1 MAAPSRGDVWLVSLN
16 PVRGREQA
24 GTRPALIVA
33 VDGLN
38 RSPADLV
45 IVIPITSRKK
55 GVRSHV
61 PTTPP
66 EGGLRRESF
75 IKCEDVRSISQ
86 ERLARFLGR
95 VSAGTM
101 SEVEERLRV
110 LLGL

>member
-1 MAAPSRGDVWLVSLN
+1 MATPSRRDVWLVSLG

-24 GTRPALIVA
+24 GTRPAVVVS

-45 IVIPITSRKK
+45 IVLPVTSRDKHI
-55 GVRSHV
+55 RSHV
-61 PTTPP
+61 PTAPS
-66 EGGLRRESF
+66 EGGLRGKGF